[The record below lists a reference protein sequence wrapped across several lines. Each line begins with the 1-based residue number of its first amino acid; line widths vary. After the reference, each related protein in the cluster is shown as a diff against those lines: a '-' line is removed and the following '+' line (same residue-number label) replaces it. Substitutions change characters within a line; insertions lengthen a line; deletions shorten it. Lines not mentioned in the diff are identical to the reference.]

1 MKYIS
6 KADMQGMIATEA
18 RTLHLATSID
28 VLVWVKHITG
38 IDNSKKG
45 GYSLIGYFINSNQY
59 QPDTVYIA
67 KFERIESKQYT
78 FNHYVLFTLT
88 EDYEVRVK
96 NIVLN
101 VVNNEVENGR
111 ICNTK
116 LNWATE
122 LTNDI
127 KKLMNDLLT

>member
-88 EDYEVRVK
+88 EDYEVRIK

-122 LTNDI
+122 LTNSI

>member
-1 MKYIS
+1 
-6 KADMQGMIATEA
+6 MQGMIATEA

-45 GYSLIGYFINSNQY
+45 GYSLIGSFINNNQY
-59 QPDTVYIA
+59 QPNTVYIA

-88 EDYEVRVK
+88 EDYEVRIK

-101 VVNNEVENGR
+101 VVNNEDKYSR

-116 LNWATE
+116 LNWAEE
-122 LTNDI
+122 LKPRVNNA
-127 KKLMNDLLT
+127 LNNCLTYV